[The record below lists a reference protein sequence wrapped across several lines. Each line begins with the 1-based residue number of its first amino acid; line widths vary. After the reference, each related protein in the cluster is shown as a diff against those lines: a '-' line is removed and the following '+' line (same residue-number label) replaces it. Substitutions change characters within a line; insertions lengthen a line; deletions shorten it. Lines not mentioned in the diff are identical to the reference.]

1 MDSKIN
7 PGYLYKSIFK
17 LIVFMG
23 LPVIYTLTDKNI
35 RLKDIFKI
43 QSRKHIIYSISL
55 GFLVYAIIMGSYL
68 ILKNFIDLNNIKGI
82 LDTNLNVNKDNFVF
96 VAIYISLINSL
107 LEEFFFRGFIFLN
120 LKRFIS
126 RKFAYIISAFAFA
139 SYHVAI
145 MANWFNP
152 ALFLLA
158 MTGLF
163 IGGLIFNYLNDK
175 SSNIYGS
182 WLVHMMANF
191 AINTV
196 GFIMYGII

>member
-7 PGYLYKSIFK
+7 PGYLFKSLFK

-23 LPVIYTLTDKNI
+23 LPVVYTLTDKNI
-35 RLKDIFKI
+35 KLMNIFKI
-43 QSRKHIIYSISL
+43 QSRKHIIYSIIL
-55 GFLVYAIIMGSYL
+55 GLLVYAIIMGTYF

-82 LDTNLNVNKDNFVF
+82 LDSNLNVNKGNFVF
-96 VAIYISLINSL
+96 VALYISFVNSL

-139 SYHVAI
+139 CYHVAI
-145 MANWFNP
+145 MANWFGP